1 MADAAESELA
11 SGTGNAYDQRIPLSA
26 ILTWVSPAPCLGFMF
41 FLVSMY
47 LMKFSTD
54 VLLIAPGAMGMIFG
68 ISRIWDGISDPL
80 AGYFSDRTRT
90 RIGRRRPWILASL
103 VPAVAVFLMMWSP
116 PQSLTERELVVW
128 MGVSVIGFYTA
139 MTLFT
144 VPHASLGAELSM
156 NYDDRNRV
164 FGWRHISFTS
174 GAFAALGGMT
184 LLIASDTPRATA
196 NQMAMVICLL
206 TVVVMVFCVARVRE
220 RPEHLGRGAANPFG
234 AFRDVLKNPHA
245 RRLLIASLIEH
256 LGSANISIL
265 TPYAAH
271 YIIGTPHLTSF
282 FVLCYMVAAV
292 STALFWARLAKR
304 YDKKQLWV
312 FSMMLTALS
321 FGGMFFW
328 GEGDWIPI
336 ALLATLG
343 GVGGGCGPVIAPSI
357 QSDIIDYDEYLTGE
371 RKEGAYFAAFSF
383 AFKGS
388 AGITL
393 MLTGFVL
400 QFSGFVPNVEQTET
414 AKLAI
419 RSLFALFPL
428 ISLSCGALLLSRL
441 ALNRETH
448 AEVRAARRSLRSGR
462 ARTQGTSPL

>member
-1 MADAAESELA
+1 
-11 SGTGNAYDQRIPLSA
+11 
-26 ILTWVSPAPCLGFMF
+26 MF

-54 VLLIAPGAMGMIFG
+54 VLLIAPGVMGVIFG
-68 ISRIWDGISDPL
+68 VSRIWDGVSDPL
-80 AGYFSDRTRT
+80 AGYFSDRTQT
-90 RIGRRRPWILASL
+90 RIGRRRPWLLASL
-103 VPAVAVFLMMWSP
+103 VPIVVVFLMMWSP
-116 PQSLTERELVVW
+116 PQSLTGNALVAW
-128 MGVSVIGFYTA
+128 MAVSVIGFYTA
-139 MTLFT
+139 MTIFS

-156 NYDDRNRV
+156 SYDDRNRV

-174 GAFAALGGMT
+174 GAFAALGGMY
-184 LLIASDTPRATA
+184 LLIGSDSPRTTA
-196 NQMAMVICLL
+196 NQLALVVCLL
-206 TVVVMVFCVARVRE
+206 TVAVMLFCVARVRE
-220 RPEHLGRGAANPFG
+220 RPEHQGRGAENPFR
-234 AFRDVLKNPHA
+234 AFRDVLRNPHA

-256 LGSANISIL
+256 LGSANMTIL
-265 TPYAAH
+265 APYAAH
-271 YIIGTPHLTSF
+271 YIIGTPHLTPF

-292 STALFWARLAKR
+292 STALFWARLASR

-312 FSMMLTALS
+312 FSMTLTGLS
-321 FGGMFFW
+321 FGGMFPF

-336 ALLATLG
+336 ALLATLA

-388 AGITL
+388 VGITL

-400 QFSGFVPNVEQTET
+400 QFSGFVPNAEQTET

-428 ISLSCGALLLSRL
+428 VSLSCGALLLSRL

-448 AEVRAARRSLRSGR
+448 AEVRASLDARKE
-462 ARTQGTSPL
+462 

>member
-1 MADAAESELA
+1 MEQASESESI
-11 SGTGNAYDQRIPLSA
+11 SGSVPVSDERTPLSA
-26 ILTWVSPAPCLGFMF
+26 ILIYASPAPCIGFMF

-54 VLLIAPGAMGMIFG
+54 VLLIAPGVMGLIFG

-80 AGYFSDRTRT
+80 AGYFSDRTET
-90 RIGRRRPWILASL
+90 RIGRRRPWLLASL
-103 VPAVAVFLMMWSP
+103 VPIVVVFLMMWSP
-116 PQSLTERELVVW
+116 PRMLTGSALVAW
-128 MGVSVIGFYTA
+128 MAVSVIGFYTA
-139 MTLFT
+139 MTIFT

-156 NYDDRNRV
+156 SYDDRNRV
-164 FGWRHISFTS
+164 FGWRHICFMS
-174 GAFAALGGMT
+174 GAFVAIGGMT
-184 LLIASDTPRATA
+184 LLIASDAPRATA
-196 NQMAMVICLL
+196 NHMALVVCLL
-206 TVVVMVFCVARVRE
+206 TVGAMLFCVARVRE
-220 RPEHLGRGAANPFG
+220 RPEHLGRGAESPFR
-234 AFRDVLKNPHA
+234 AFRDVLQNPHA

-256 LGSANISIL
+256 LGSANMSIL

-271 YIIGTPHLTSF
+271 YIIGTPHLTPF

-304 YDKKQLWV
+304 YDKKQLWM
-312 FSMMLTALS
+312 FSMTLTGLS
-321 FGGMFFW
+321 FGGMFFC
-328 GEGDWIPI
+328 GEGDWIPV

-357 QSDIIDYDEYLTGE
+357 QSDIIDYDEYQTGE

-400 QFSGFVPNVEQTET
+400 QFSGFEPNVEQTET

-428 ISLSCGALLLSRL
+428 VSFSCGALLLSRL
-441 ALNRETH
+441 TLNRETH
-448 AEVRAARRSLRSGR
+448 AEVRAALDARR
-462 ARTQGTSPL
+462 